1 MLESLVM
8 HWNRSTKLNTYR
20 GTSVYSWNWFQVVEG
35 TLFCSK
41 IFFFIIFPFRFF
53 ATIIEMYFF
62 VFKVNRCNISWWY
75 HSDIFSFKW
84 LSPLF
89 PTEKSQKIKKPRN
102 FGPKWSIMN
111 RKKMKKNEICFL
123 DLTNYSSLLIT
134 FNILLTQA
142 KRKLFKDLMFHLTF
156 MLK

>member
-1 MLESLVM
+1 MLQSLVM

-20 GTSVYSWNWFQVVEG
+20 GTSVYSWNWFQVLEG
-35 TLFCSK
+35 TLFWVYFSRCLRDQR
-41 IFFFIIFPFRFF
+41 FFLFYFPFTFF

-111 RKKMKKNEICFL
+111 RIKMKKKRDLLSRLNQLFL
-123 DLTNYSSLLIT
+123 SFDNFQHSADSSKKKT
-134 FNILLTQA
+134 F
-142 KRKLFKDLMFHLTF
+142 
-156 MLK
+156 

>member
-1 MLESLVM
+1 M

-35 TLFCSK
+35 TLFWVYFQGARK
-41 IFFFIIFPFRFF
+41 LKDFFFIFPFTFF

-62 VFKVNRCNISWWY
+62 VFNVNRSNISWWY

-89 PTEKSQKIKKPRN
+89 PTE
-102 FGPKWSIMN
+102 N
-111 RKKMKKNEICFL
+111 RKNKKSKKFWSKMISYEYKKKWKKICFL

>member
-111 RKKMKKNEICFL
+111 RKKMKKKRDLLSRLNQLFL
-123 DLTNYSSLLIT
+123 SFDNFQHSADSSKKKT
-134 FNILLTQA
+134 F
-142 KRKLFKDLMFHLTF
+142 
-156 MLK
+156 

>member
-1 MLESLVM
+1 M

-89 PTEKSQKIKKPRN
+89 PTEKSQKIKKT
-102 FGPKWSIMN
+102 
-111 RKKMKKNEICFL
+111 KKFWFKMISCEYKKKNEICFL
-123 DLTNYSSLLIT
+123 SRLNQLFLSFDNFQHSADSSKKKT
-134 FNILLTQA
+134 F
-142 KRKLFKDLMFHLTF
+142 
-156 MLK
+156 

>member
-20 GTSVYSWNWFQVVEG
+20 GTSVYSWNWFQVLEG
-35 TLFCSK
+35 SIFQGAWEIK
-41 IFFFIIFPFRFF
+41 DFFFIFPFTFF

-111 RKKMKKNEICFL
+111 RKKMKKKRDLLSRLNQLFL
-123 DLTNYSSLLIT
+123 SFDNFQHSADSSKKKT
-134 FNILLTQA
+134 F
-142 KRKLFKDLMFHLTF
+142 
-156 MLK
+156 

>member
-89 PTEKSQKIKKPRN
+89 PTEKSQKIKKTKK
-102 FGPKWSIMN
+102 FWFKMISCEYK
-111 RKKMKKNEICFL
+111 KKMRFAFYL